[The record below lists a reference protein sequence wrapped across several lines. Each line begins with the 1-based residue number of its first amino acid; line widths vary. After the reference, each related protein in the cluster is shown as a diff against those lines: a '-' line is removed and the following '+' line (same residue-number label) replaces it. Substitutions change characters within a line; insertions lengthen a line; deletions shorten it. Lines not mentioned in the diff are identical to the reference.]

1 MIFVANRTC
10 GAILGARQFA
20 YLPRICVQRSR
31 ACSKISIS
39 DPRRHGQGRWHKCAP
54 MSVRFGGS
62 IGRKSPNASTKTAAS
77 KLTRP
82 NSITAIRDA
91 GGNIWL
97 PCPHSGTSVA
107 GHRQWDR
114 TSKDG
119 TQQSAPIVPG
129 SVSTRAQDTA
139 MSYVKVGVLYCAQ
152 KSAAINASETFDD
165 RVQRIPGVGC
175 GDALVPLDQCARCH
189 PAAGLFHQP

>member
-39 DPRRHGQGRWHKCAP
+39 DPRRHGQRRWHKCAP

-97 PCPHSGTSVA
+97 PCLTPGRQSPVIGNGIERQRTVRNRAHQSCGERIDA
-107 GHRQWDR
+107 RPRHRNELRQGR
-114 TSKDG
+114 
-119 TQQSAPIVPG
+119 SAILC
-129 SVSTRAQDTA
+129 A
-139 MSYVKVGVLYCAQ
+139 KVCRYQ
-152 KSAAINASETFDD
+152 
-165 RVQRIPGVGC
+165 RVGELR
-175 GDALVPLDQCARCH
+175 
-189 PAAGLFHQP
+189 